1 MMRYPQGAIMMI
13 VAEFAF
19 YLFMEV
25 LMYSLGRFIIPIISF
40 GRARAVRPREIFSK
54 DMHPAYDDD
63 GKMLVPEW
71 AAVVIGVLTLTA
83 AFSIFFALR

>member
-1 MMRYPQGAIMMI
+1 MMI
-13 VAEFAF
+13 VAELAF

-40 GRARAVRPREIFSK
+40 GRARAMRTREIFSRK
-54 DMHPAYDDD
+54 PVDPYTED

-71 AAVVIGVLTLTA
+71 GAAMIGVLTLTLA
-83 AFSIFFALR
+83 ITLFVALR

>member
-1 MMRYPQGAIMMI
+1 MMI
-13 VAEFAF
+13 VGEFAF

-40 GRARAVRPREIFSK
+40 GRARAMRSKEIFSRK
-54 DMHPAYDDD
+54 LVPPYADD

-71 AAVVIGVLTLTA
+71 GAAMVGVLTLIA
-83 AFSIFFALR
+83 AISAYAALH

>member
-1 MMRYPQGAIMMI
+1 MMI

-25 LMYSLGRFIIPIISF
+25 LMYSLGRFVIFIISF
-40 GRARAVRPREIFSK
+40 GRARAVRTREIFSNK
-54 DMHPAYDDD
+54 MLPPYADD

-71 AAVVIGVLTLTA
+71 GVVMVGVLTLTA